1 MKKAQAETST
11 VVCQCDYSVCSHRSS
26 LSILVL
32 SDFYLRASNFPAGL
46 GIQNLGN
53 TCYVASALHA
63 LAATPALL
71 DLLQAGGAVETA
83 TTPIADAV
91 GHILVQ
97 LHTLYDAARVVS
109 VKPLLNA
116 LSSNRVQ
123 VHPHVRRREDAEG
136 PASGSASPAH

>member
-63 LAATPALL
+63 LAATPALMGR
-71 DLLQAGGAVETA
+71 LQTVTPPGGAA
-83 TTPIADAV
+83 TTV
-91 GHILVQ
+91 GTACVGK
-97 LHTLYDAARVVS
+97 S
-109 VKPLLNA
+109 LLTPTN
-116 LSSNRVQ
+116 LC
-123 VHPHVRRREDAEG
+123 
-136 PASGSASPAH
+136 